1 MLDKLCSIANS
12 FKEQANY
19 RAASILYSIIT
30 DIALQQ
36 EKESLKEAHNKALHN
51 IKKLQ
56 AQLSSSGLHRL
67 AREVDTIA
75 RDLELKTV
83 AYSVEDPIETVL
95 HSYKVIH
102 KLASS
107 PRIASVNYND
117 IIDLVESEAFS
128 DHELPQK
135 IKSLMLGFTEQEKQ
149 NILYILEK
157 DYNLSIS
164 LNKVAKKNK
173 PSKKTPEQECLEDAK
188 ETKDRAQCLDKEDV
202 PKLKMEHSWPSA
214 PSMWSGFAYEAVIP
228 YHQNSQLN
236 FWSLAS
242 SEEAILKRIAKK

>member
-1 MLDKLCSIANS
+1 VLDKICNLANNLRE
-12 FKEQANY
+12 KNHY
-19 RAASILYSIIT
+19 KAASVLYSIAT
-30 DIALQQ
+30 DLALQE
-36 EKESLKEAHNKALHN
+36 EKEYLTQTYEQAHSAMKALST
-51 IKKLQ
+51 KLR
-56 AQLSSSGLHRL
+56 ASGLKRL
-67 AREVDTIA
+67 ASEVDIIA

-107 PRIASVNYND
+107 PRIASANYD
-117 IIDLVESEAFS
+117 EIIDLVESES
-128 DHELPQK
+128 VPDHELPEK
-135 IKSLMLGFTEQEKQ
+135 IKSLMLGFTEQEKR

-164 LNKVAKKNK
+164 LNKVAKKKK
-173 PSKKTPEQECLEDAK
+173 PHKKTAEQECLEDAK
-188 ETKDRAQCLDKEDV
+188 DTKDRAQCLDQEES
-202 PKLKMEHSWPSA
+202 KLKMEHSWPSA